1 MINKKIQ
8 QVVLESLQNFL
19 NGNFISPCVVY
30 DFGLLETV
38 LDEFK
43 NQIPVT
49 FNYQLFY
56 AVKANSNEKIL
67 EFLVDKIDGV
77 DVASL
82 SELDVAKKFFPPTQ
96 ISVNGPA
103 FSYETLYNL
112 IKKQYKVDINF
123 LEHLQQFSPKESVGI
138 RVTEP
143 DELNNRMSRFGINIC
158 SDNWTSNLQNPLI
171 TRLHFH
177 FGEKDDKFI
186 VKLDKI
192 LFKLQ
197 EINKLREVRE
207 INLGGGFMKLFMEN
221 RLKEFFLSLMEI
233 YKKYDID
240 STVTTIIEPGSA
252 ITSFSA
258 YMITSPVNVSEVNEQ

>member
-96 ISVNGPA
+96 ISVNGSA

-171 TRLHFH
+171 TR
-177 FGEKDDKFI
+177 
-186 VKLDKI
+186 
-192 LFKLQ
+192 
-197 EINKLREVRE
+197 
-207 INLGGGFMKLFMEN
+207 
-221 RLKEFFLSLMEI
+221 
-233 YKKYDID
+233 
-240 STVTTIIEPGSA
+240 
-252 ITSFSA
+252 
-258 YMITSPVNVSEVNEQ
+258 

>member
-96 ISVNGPA
+96 ISVNGSA
-103 FSYETLYNL
+103 FSY
-112 IKKQYKVDINF
+112 
-123 LEHLQQFSPKESVGI
+123 
-138 RVTEP
+138 
-143 DELNNRMSRFGINIC
+143 
-158 SDNWTSNLQNPLI
+158 
-171 TRLHFH
+171 
-177 FGEKDDKFI
+177 
-186 VKLDKI
+186 
-192 LFKLQ
+192 
-197 EINKLREVRE
+197 
-207 INLGGGFMKLFMEN
+207 
-221 RLKEFFLSLMEI
+221 
-233 YKKYDID
+233 
-240 STVTTIIEPGSA
+240 
-252 ITSFSA
+252 
-258 YMITSPVNVSEVNEQ
+258 